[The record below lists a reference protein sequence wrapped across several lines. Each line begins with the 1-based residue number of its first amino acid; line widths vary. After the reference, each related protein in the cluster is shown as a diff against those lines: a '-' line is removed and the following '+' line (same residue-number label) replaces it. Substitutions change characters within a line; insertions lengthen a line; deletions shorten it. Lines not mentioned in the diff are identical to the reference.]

1 MSLASASVQS
11 LVFITDFR
19 AIMELAKRKQKIRKL
34 RMANSIIKPP
44 SMPVRVEVF
53 CCLAKFTFLHYS
65 SLVIQFYIA
74 ATCEL
79 SCS

>member
-34 RMANSIIKPP
+34 RMTNSIIKPP

-53 CCLAKFTFLHYS
+53 LLLGKIHFPTLFVPGNTILYS
-65 SLVIQFYIA
+65 SYM
-74 ATCEL
+74 
-79 SCS
+79 